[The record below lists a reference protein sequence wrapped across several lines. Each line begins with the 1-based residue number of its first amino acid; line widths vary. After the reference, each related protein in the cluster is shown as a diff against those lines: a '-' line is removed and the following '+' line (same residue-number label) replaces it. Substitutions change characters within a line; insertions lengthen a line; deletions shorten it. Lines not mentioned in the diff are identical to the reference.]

1 MSDDLHIPPNA
12 PSPPPPEHEAAR
24 ELIFEDLTLAQALTY
39 LFWRPVTTAQLF
51 WRVLTRE
58 QSAATPI
65 SAPPTPSPAVEPS
78 PSEEAQAR
86 ARSPRAVP
94 VRAWRAA
101 GDVRAV
107 PRELAALTLAVLLA
121 LRGGAVLHRAALSV
135 PKRVAG
141 QTDGALWWLA
151 LAALVYVLCALFTWR
166 TVWARYVPRWL
177 YARLGRAAPP
187 RSAERSATHTPSL
200 KFRAWLRTAAPRL
213 LIVPAAVGFSA
224 LTYSWNVA
232 RNPDGAV
239 TDVVLTARGVLAWA
253 LSVLLWA
260 WALGADVRGWV
271 ERLRGVRVRL
281 RRPRWD
287 VTTWALLA
295 VTALGAWI
303 RLQDLAAVP
312 PEMTSDHIEKLLDA
326 LKIHDGYYAVFFP
339 NNGGR
344 EAFQMYAVAFVAD
357 VLGLGYTF
365 DALKVATIIEGV
377 LTLPLVAWMARQVI
391 GHATPRRE
399 RLGRWVGVSAAG
411 LLAISSWHLM
421 LSRLGLRI
429 VLTPLVTALVI
440 GFLARALRHDRTGDY
455 LALGAALGAGT
466 YFYQAA
472 RMLPLV
478 VAVGVG
484 LALLLDVRRR
494 RDALTALGD
503 ALGVAVLVGVPMA
516 ALWYAAHLLEQSGYR
531 NVHELGAQLGELWP
545 ILALGVLGAGAAWWR
560 AEGQRLTLR
569 RLGGLLTA
577 AVIALALYVPMYHY
591 SRLYPDQFWNRTRGR
606 LFGED
611 AFVRVNEN
619 GVAVPYEPTLREE
632 WDRFWAKRD
641 VFVQNYKDALRMY
654 HWQGDGAWINNA
666 HGNPALDAAAGGL
679 LALGLVMWAV
689 WALRRR
695 DAVWALV
702 PPAVLIMLLPTAL
715 TLAYTIENPSFTRA
729 SGTIPPIFLLAG
741 LPLGALAALL
751 ERGGWHWR
759 RWSLGALAALVMLAA
774 LLGWA
779 QGWDRENFFTEYR
792 LSYSMSWKPY
802 REIAKPLREF
812 AQGEGSYG
820 NAFMIA
826 YPHWLDHRILGAMA
840 GDIRWPNGV
849 VSRERLPGMV
859 AHNQGTPYQYDP
871 TKPLFVMYH
880 PDDVETAQY
889 LQRMFP
895 GGDVELYRYR
905 WEIGPDVWSEGEFY
919 IYKVM
924 AGRIVP

>member
-1 MSDDLHIPPNA
+1 MSDDLHTPPTESQA
-12 PSPPPPEHEAAR
+12 PPPRPNEAAR
-24 ELIFEDLTLAQALTY
+24 ELIFEELSLAQALTY
-39 LFWRPVTTAQLF
+39 LFWRPLGTARLF

-58 QSAATPI
+58 QSAETPI
-65 SAPPTPSPAVEPS
+65 SVPS
-78 PSEEAQAR
+78 PSTEAAR
-86 ARSPRAVP
+86 ARSARAVP

-101 GDVRAV
+101 GDVRAAG
-107 PRELAALTLAVLLA
+107 RELVALGLAVLLA

-135 PKRVAG
+135 PKRIAG
-141 QTDGALWWLA
+141 DTDGALWWWA
-151 LAALVYVLCALFTWR
+151 LAGLVYVLCALVTWR
-166 TVWARYVPRWL
+166 AAWARHVPRWVR
-177 YARLGRAAPP
+177 ARLGRFATPPASEPP
-187 RSAERSATHTPSL
+187 RAAERFTPPR
-200 KFRAWLRTAAPRL
+200 FRAWLRRAAPRL
-213 LIVPAAVGFSA
+213 LVMPAAVGFSA
-224 LTYSWNVA
+224 LAYVWNVA
-232 RNPDGAV
+232 QNANGAV
-239 TDVVLTARGVLAWA
+239 TDVVLTGRGVVAWA
-253 LSVLLWA
+253 LSVALWS
-260 WALGADVRGWV
+260 WALGADVRGWG
-271 ERLRGVRVRL
+271 ERLRRARWRVRW
-281 RRPRWD
+281 PRWD
-287 VTTWALLA
+287 VTTWALLG
-295 VTALGAWI
+295 VIALGAWI
-303 RLQDLAAVP
+303 RLLNLGAVP

-326 LKIHDGYYAVFFP
+326 LKIHDGHYAVFFP

-365 DALKVATIIEGV
+365 DALKVATIIEGL

-391 GHATPRRE
+391 GVATPHRE
-399 RLGRWVGVSAAG
+399 RLGRWVGVSAAA

-455 LALGAALGAGT
+455 LALGAALGAGM

-472 RMLPLV
+472 RMLPMLV
-478 VAVGVG
+478 VGGVV
-484 LALLLDVRRR
+484 LALLLDVRRPR
-494 RDALTALGD
+494 ELLSALGD
-503 ALGVAVLVGVPMA
+503 GLGVLMLVGAPTT
-516 ALWYAAHLLEQSGYR
+516 ALWYVARLLEQSTYR
-531 NVHELGAQLGELWP
+531 HVHELGARLGELWP
-545 ILALGVLGAGAAWWR
+545 ILALGVLALGAAWWR
-560 AEGQRLTLR
+560 AQGQRLTLR

-591 SRLYPDQFWNRTRGR
+591 SQLYPDQFWNRTRGR
-606 LFGED
+606 LFGEN

-619 GVAVPYEPTLREE
+619 GVSVPYEPTLREE
-632 WDRFWAKRD
+632 LERFWAKRD

-654 HWQGDGAWINNA
+654 HWEGDGAWINNA

-695 DAVWALV
+695 DAVWGLV
-702 PPAVLIMLLPTAL
+702 PLAALIMLLPTAL

-729 SGTIPPIFLLAG
+729 SGTIPPIYFLAG

-751 ERGGWHWR
+751 ERSGWRWR
-759 RWSLGALAALVMLAA
+759 RWSLGTLAALVLLAGVV
-774 LLGWA
+774 GWA

-812 AQGEGSYG
+812 AREQGGYG
-820 NAFMIA
+820 NAFVIA

-849 VSRERLPGMV
+849 VSREQLPAV
-859 AHNQGTPYQYDP
+859 IARNQGTPYEYDP

-880 PDDVETAQY
+880 PDDVATAQY

-895 GGDVELYRYR
+895 GGNVELYRYR
-905 WEIGPDVWSEGEFY
+905 WETGPNVWSEGEFY

-924 AGRIVP
+924 AGRITP